1 MIAAIALGHGLT
13 LVTGNLAHYQR
24 ILALGY
30 GINLDNW
37 RA

>member
-1 MIAAIALGHGLT
+1 MIAAIALEHGLT
-13 LVTGNLAHYQR
+13 LITGNLSHYLRVQ
-24 ILALGY
+24 ALGY